1 MEHDNEIQERPQL
14 YSKTIILGFSIMFS
28 TIFAAVLLMANLRT
42 LGMNSARI
50 KVLIFGI
57 LYVVGTGV
65 AIQVFELAPMLTVI
79 ANVIGAAILNEFF
92 WNKYIGSD
100 VEYDKRSWLKPLLIS
115 MGIVLLVFFLL
126 TLAM

>member
-57 LYVVGTGV
+57 LYVVGTGI

-126 TLAM
+126 TMAM